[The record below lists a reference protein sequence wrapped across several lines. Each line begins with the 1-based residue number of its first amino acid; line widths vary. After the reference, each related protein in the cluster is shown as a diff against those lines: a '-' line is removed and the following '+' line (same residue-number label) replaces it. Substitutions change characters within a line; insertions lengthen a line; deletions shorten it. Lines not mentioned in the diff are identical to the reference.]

1 MHIEFFGIRFRPY
14 PYPYPYPYPPGGLG
28 VAAITPPRFVL
39 RIRQMVSW
47 SYQPRKGTPMFTLY
61 FASTAVS
68 VPSVD
73 EGIAYARKA
82 GLRAFEIVSEPD
94 GVQEYVEWPQ
104 PQWV

>member
-1 MHIEFFGIRFRPY
+1 
-14 PYPYPYPYPPGGLG
+14 
-28 VAAITPPRFVL
+28 
-39 RIRQMVSW
+39 
-47 SYQPRKGTPMFTLY
+47 MFTLY